1 MKATKA
7 LKRLTHVE
15 DLMTD
20 VMERYSAGAPDI
32 QQNLL
37 DAKAA
42 VSRAKEAVSLQSSSE
57 TTSARKK
64 AATEKAAVKARRAKA
79 VKKQKSPVKEVVV

>member
-7 LKRLTHVE
+7 VKRLTHVE

-20 VMERYSAGAPDI
+20 VTERYSAGGPDI
-32 QQNLL
+32 QQKLL

-64 AATEKAAVKARRAKA
+64 ASTEKAAVKVRRAKA
-79 VKKQKSPVKEVVV
+79 VTKQKSPVKEAVV

>member
-7 LKRLTHVE
+7 LKRLSHVE
-15 DLMTD
+15 DLVTD
-20 VMERYSAGAPDI
+20 VMERYSAGAADI
-32 QQNLL
+32 QQKLS

-57 TTSARKK
+57 PKSARKK

-79 VKKQKSPVKEVVV
+79 VKKQKSAVKEVAV